1 MPSRTQH
8 WIFKN
13 NKYYYRLQSRAGGIK
28 IDILIPLEI
37 DMSLSTIKQNN
48 QAQKRGLLVHQ
59 RRKDLLNGVI
69 DKTYFEWINEDKVSK
84 VRTITLK
91 NAIDYYIDYKITE
104 NQSKETIRADKII
117 LNRLLN
123 CFGKS
128 KNFESIS
135 QKDVLQYKKYVNK
148 KDSEYFTYNSIRYFK
163 YLVDFIYTEKVKD
176 WNLDLNNKPNIK
188 LPTKPNKEPMYFSE
202 PVLDKILQCDFNEF
216 SGFQKTR
223 EDANYLKKVIK
234 FYVQTGCRLKEPF
247 FANIIPLN
255 ENYLMKIPMEETKRK
270 QRFREFIINQEQ
282 KDFLIDFQ
290 KKAKD
295 KKYHIV
301 KFNDRSK
308 ISRGFKQ
315 AVKKVLGKESKLH
328 FHNLRDT
335 FAVRKYFE
343 TGDIHLVSRLLGHT
357 NTNTTDGYTKFH
369 ISQLET
375 DFPSVKKSGFYPQI

>member
-1 MPSRTQH
+1 MPSRIQH
-8 WIFKN
+8 WNFKWN
-13 NKYYYRLQSRAGGIK
+13 MYYYRLRTKNNNSYKEIM
-28 IDILIPLEI
+28 IPLKV
-37 DMSLSTIKQNN
+37 DMSLSTIQQHN
-48 QAQKRGLLVHQ
+48 QAEKRALKVHQ
-59 RRKDLLNGVI
+59 QRKNLLNGVI

-91 NAIDYYIDYKITE
+91 NAIDYYMDYKTTE
-104 NQSKETIRADKII
+104 NASKETIRGYTII
-117 LNRLLN
+117 LGRLLD
-123 CFGKS
+123 CLGKN

-135 QKDVLQYKKYVNK
+135 HKDVLRFRKYVNK
-148 KDSEYFTYNSIRYFK
+148 KNSEYFTYNSIRYFK

-176 WNLDLNNKPNIK
+176 WNLNLNNKPNIK
-188 LPTKPNKEPMYFSE
+188 LPPKPDKEPMYFSE
-202 PVLDKILQCDFNEF
+202 PVLEKILQCDFNEF
-216 SGFQKTR
+216 VGFKKTR
-223 EDANYLKKVIK
+223 DDANYLKQVIK
-234 FYVQTGCRLKEPF
+234 FYVETGCRLKEPF
-247 FANIIPLN
+247 YANIIPLN
-255 ENYLMKIPMEETKRK
+255 KNYLMKIPMEETKRK
-270 QRFREFIINQEQ
+270 QTFREFIINQEQ

-308 ISRGFKQ
+308 ISKGFKQ
-315 AVKKVLGKESKLH
+315 AVKKVLGDESNLR

-375 DFPSVKKSGFYPQI
+375 DFPSVKKSGFFPKI

>member
-1 MPSRTQH
+1 M
-8 WIFKN
+8 
-13 NKYYYRLQSRAGGIK
+13 YYYRLRTKNNNSYKEIM
-28 IDILIPLEI
+28 IPLKV
-37 DMSLSTIKQNN
+37 DMSLSTIQQHN
-48 QAQKRGLLVHQ
+48 QAEKRALKVHQ
-59 RRKDLLNGVI
+59 QRKNLLNGVI

-91 NAIDYYIDYKITE
+91 NAIDYYMDYKTTE
-104 NQSKETIRADKII
+104 NASKETIRGYTII
-117 LNRLLN
+117 LGRLLD
-123 CFGKS
+123 CLGKN

-135 QKDVLQYKKYVNK
+135 HKDVLRFRKYVNK
-148 KDSEYFTYNSIRYFK
+148 KNSEYFTYNSIRYFK

-176 WNLDLNNKPNIK
+176 WNLNLNNKPNIK
-188 LPTKPNKEPMYFSE
+188 LPPKPDKEPMYFSE
-202 PVLDKILQCDFNEF
+202 PVLEKILQCDFNEF
-216 SGFQKTR
+216 VGFKKTR
-223 EDANYLKKVIK
+223 DDANYLKQVIK
-234 FYVQTGCRLKEPF
+234 FYVETGCRLKEPF
-247 FANIIPLN
+247 YANIIPLN
-255 ENYLMKIPMEETKRK
+255 KNYLMKIPMEETKRK
-270 QRFREFIINQEQ
+270 QTFREFIINQEQ

-308 ISRGFKQ
+308 ISKGFKQ
-315 AVKKVLGKESKLH
+315 AVKKVLGDESNLR

-375 DFPSVKKSGFYPQI
+375 DFPSVKKSGFFPKI

>member
-1 MPSRTQH
+1 MPSRIQH
-8 WIFKN
+8 WNFKWN
-13 NKYYYRLQSRAGGIK
+13 MYYYRLRTKNNNSYNEIM
-28 IDILIPLEI
+28 IPLKV
-37 DMSLSTIKQNN
+37 DMSLSTIQQHN
-48 QAQKRGLLVHQ
+48 QAEKRALKVHQ
-59 RRKDLLNGVI
+59 QRKNLLNGVI

-91 NAIDYYIDYKITE
+91 NAIDYYMDYKKTE
-104 NQSKETIRADKII
+104 NPSKETIRGYTII
-117 LNRLLN
+117 LGRLLD
-123 CFGKS
+123 CLGKN

-135 QKDVLQYKKYVNK
+135 HKDVLRFRKYVNK

-176 WNLDLNNKPNIK
+176 WNLNLNNKPNIK
-188 LPTKPNKEPMYFSE
+188 LPPKPNKEPMYFSE
-202 PVLDKILQCDFNEF
+202 PVLEKILQCDFNEF
-216 SGFQKTR
+216 VGFKKTR
-223 EDANYLKKVIK
+223 DDANYLKQVIK
-234 FYVQTGCRLKEPF
+234 FYVETGCRLKEPF
-247 FANIIPLN
+247 YANIIPLN

-308 ISRGFKQ
+308 ISKGFKQ
-315 AVKKVLGKESKLH
+315 AVKKVLGDESNLR

-375 DFPSVKKSGFYPQI
+375 DFPSVKKSGFFPKI